1 MIGWRHEGG
10 NQMACETK
18 EVLKEAFRE
27 VTLSLTGVFDAFDAN
42 PEMVQ
47 AAADALG
54 KVYRARLRQGEPSGG
69 GRRKSPMEGL
79 LDDIGR
85 VSLPSACSCSHRK

>member
-1 MIGWRHEGG
+1 MV
-10 NQMACETK
+10 CETK
-18 EVLKEAFRE
+18 EVLKGAFRE

-47 AAADALG
+47 AAANALG
-54 KVYRARLRQGEPSGG
+54 KVYRVRLRQREPPLV
-69 GRRKSPMEGL
+69 GRKRSPMEGL

-85 VSLPSACSCSHRK
+85 VSLPSACSCSHGK